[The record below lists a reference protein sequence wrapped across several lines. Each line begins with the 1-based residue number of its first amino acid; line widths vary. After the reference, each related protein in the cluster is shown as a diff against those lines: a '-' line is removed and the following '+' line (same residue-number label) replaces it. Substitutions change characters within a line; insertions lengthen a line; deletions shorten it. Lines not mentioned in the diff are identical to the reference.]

1 MVSQRDHVLSI
12 LRPLSNFLFLFIFFF
27 PSINELHPRTKI
39 ISTQTVVDS
48 FCSLRTGFVS
58 IRFPPNSI
66 FFARET
72 NVGKK
77 RNERREGR
85 NEEEGKEKRTA
96 DRMFAEDF
104 RAVELLPFTATPIT
118 SYWISKDWNCYL
130 TFLKTHI
137 TIFSRISDAPSC
149 YSCSVAAQQITRYIM
164 SLSTNCK
171 RSQAIY

>member
-1 MVSQRDHVLSI
+1 MFSI
-12 LRPLSNFLFLFIFFF
+12 LRPLSIFSPFFLS

-48 FCSLRTGFVS
+48 FCSLRTRFVS

-72 NVGKK
+72 NVEKKK

-85 NEEEGKEKRTA
+85 NAEEGKEKRAA
-96 DRMFAEDF
+96 DGMFAEDF
-104 RAVELLPFTATPIT
+104 RAVELLPFTAAPIT

-137 TIFSRISDAPSC
+137 TIFSRIPDAPSC

-171 RSQAIY
+171 RFQTIY